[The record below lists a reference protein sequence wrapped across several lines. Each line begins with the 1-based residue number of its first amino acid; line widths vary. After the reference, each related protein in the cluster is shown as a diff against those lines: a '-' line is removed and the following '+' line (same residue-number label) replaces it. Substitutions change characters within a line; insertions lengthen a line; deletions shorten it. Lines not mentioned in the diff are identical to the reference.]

1 MINFLK
7 PMKAIHVFGKGGVR
21 DLPIKDLKGKKLG
34 MLLSK

>member
-1 MINFLK
+1 MLK
-7 PMKAIHVFGKGGVR
+7 DNDGGVVR